1 MMCTA
6 VLNIGG
12 KHYRCQETASHDH
25 DGIHR
30 SADART
36 IWACSTPASQRDRE
50 PMAGDGH
57 P

>member
-6 VLNIGG
+6 VLNIDGQ
-12 KHYRCQETASHDH
+12 HYQCQETASHDH